1 MFSFARA
8 DPVDLPRSGSP
19 LGKMELG
26 TSVYHSG
33 GAVLLVLVDEVLK
46 TLLHLVDVDVRA
58 EPKDVE
64 VP

>member
-26 TSVYHSG
+26 PSIDHSS
-33 GAVLLVLVDEVLK
+33 GAILLVLVYEVLE
-46 TLLHLVDVDVRA
+46 TLLHFVDVDVGA
-58 EPKDVE
+58 EPKHVE